1 MPVTVTYTVT
11 RIKEMAKLEEEFMDV
26 LQNIEFALVT
36 VYKEDEEMT
45 DYEAEEAI
53 NSLIRLYTA
62 EERKRNAPN
71 LNLSG
76 PAELAFERVKGM
88 CELRLGREKLQSGD
102 KNKEPFD
109 SNLEPIALNDLI
121 ACLKRVRRS
130 IQKWNRDYGRRGY
143 YDFVRQFVR

>member
-1 MPVTVTYTVT
+1 
-11 RIKEMAKLEEEFMDV
+11 MAKLEEEFMDV

-36 VYKEDEEMT
+36 IYNEDEEMT
-45 DYEAEEAI
+45 DYEAENAI

-62 EERKRNAPN
+62 EQRKRDAPD

-88 CELRLGREKLQSGD
+88 CEWRLGREKLQSGD

-109 SNLEPIALNDLI
+109 FMEPIALNDLI
-121 ACLKRVRRS
+121 ACLKRIRRS
-130 IQKWNRDYGRRGY
+130 IQKWNRGYGRRGY

>member
-1 MPVTVTYTVT
+1 
-11 RIKEMAKLEEEFMDV
+11 MANVEEEFMDV
-26 LQNIEFALVT
+26 LQNIEYALVT

-62 EERKRNAPN
+62 EQRKRAEPK
-71 LNLSG
+71 LDLSG
-76 PAELAFERVKGM
+76 PAELAFERVKVM
-88 CELRLGREKLQSGD
+88 CEMRMGREKLQSGD
-102 KNKEPFD
+102 ENKEPFD
-109 SNLEPIALNDLI
+109 FNMEPIALNDLI

-143 YDFVRQFVR
+143 YDFVSQFVR

>member
-1 MPVTVTYTVT
+1 
-11 RIKEMAKLEEEFMDV
+11 MAKLEEEFMDV

-36 VYKEDEEMT
+36 IYNEDEEMT
-45 DYEAEEAI
+45 DYEAENAI

-62 EERKRNAPN
+62 EQRKRDAPD

-88 CELRLGREKLQSGD
+88 CEWRLGREKLQSGD

-109 SNLEPIALNDLI
+109 LMEPIALNDLI
-121 ACLKRVRRS
+121 ACLKRIRRS

-143 YDFVRQFVR
+143 YEFVRQFVR

>member
-1 MPVTVTYTVT
+1 
-11 RIKEMAKLEEEFMDV
+11 MANVEEEFMDV
-26 LQNIEFALVT
+26 LQNIEYALIT

-62 EERKRNAPN
+62 EQRKRAEPK
-71 LNLSG
+71 LDLSG
-76 PAELAFERVKGM
+76 PAELAFERVKVM
-88 CELRLGREKLQSGD
+88 CEMRMGREKLQSGD
-102 KNKEPFD
+102 ENKEPFD
-109 SNLEPIALNDLI
+109 FNLEPIALNDLI

-143 YDFVRQFVR
+143 YDFVSQFVR

>member
-1 MPVTVTYTVT
+1 
-11 RIKEMAKLEEEFMDV
+11 MAKLEDEFMDV
-26 LQNIEFALVT
+26 LQNIEFALVA
-36 VYKEDEEMT
+36 VYNEDEEMT
-45 DYEAEEAI
+45 DYEAESAI

-62 EERKRNAPN
+62 EQRKRDTPD

-76 PAELAFERVKGM
+76 PTEVAFDRVKEM
-88 CELRLGREKLQSGD
+88 CELRLGREKLQSRD
-102 KNKEPFD
+102 KNKAPFD
-109 SNLEPIALNDLI
+109 AMEPIALDDLI